1 MKKSQ
6 ILIAIF
12 VTILIAGCF
21 DFNFLKTEK
30 SKNTQNK
37 KPQMPPAT
45 VNVIV
50 AKKADNKMI
59 FEYPAKLESLQ
70 EVIVT
75 PKVSGTIIKQNFKA
89 GDKVKQGDVLFIVEP
104 DKFEAV
110 YDIANAAIIQAE
122 SAYKNAK
129 SEMERVKRLFSQNA
143 ISQKEY
149 DNALA
154 KFEVASASIASA
166 KASAK
171 AAKLDLSYTKIKA
184 PFSGVVSEN
193 LVDVGSFV
201 VAGNTK
207 LVKLSDIDTINARFY
222 ISDVAN
228 LKRINNLTNKNWVQL
243 DSNATLITN
252 NGNVKGSVNFID
264 NTVDENTGSVL
275 AKAEFKNENLQLL
288 AGSFAKISID
298 GFIQKDSFLLPQ
310 IAIKQDVVSPYVL
323 IAKDNKVVKKPIQII
338 FETSENAI
346 INSGLEE
353 GDQII
358 INNFN
363 KIRIGA
369 NVKVENKEN
378 K

>member
-21 DFNFLKTEK
+21 DFNSSKTEQDKNAQSKK
-30 SKNTQNK
+30 S
-37 KPQMPPAT
+37 QMPIAT
-45 VNVIV
+45 VDVVV

-59 FEYPAKLESLQ
+59 FQYPAKLESLQ
-70 EVIVT
+70 EVIIT

-89 GDKVKQGDVLFIVEP
+89 GDKVKQGDVLFVIEP
-104 DKFEAV
+104 DKFEAL

-129 SEMERVKRLFSQNA
+129 NEMERVEKLLSQKA

-154 KFEVASASIASA
+154 KFEAASASIASA
-166 KASAK
+166 KANAK
-171 AAKLDLSYTKIKA
+171 SAKLDLSYTKIKA

-201 VAGNTK
+201 VAGNTQ

-252 NGNVKGSVNFID
+252 NGNIKGSLSFID

-288 AGSFAKISID
+288 AGSFAKISLD

-323 IAKDNKVVKKPIQII
+323 VAKDNKVIKKPIQII

>member
-1 MKKSQ
+1 MKKLQ

-12 VTILIAGCF
+12 VTIFIAGCF
-21 DFNFLKTEK
+21 DFNSSKTEQD
-30 SKNTQNK
+30 KNAQSK

-45 VNVIV
+45 VDVVV

-59 FEYPAKLESLQ
+59 FQYPAKLESLQ
-70 EVIVT
+70 EVMIT

-89 GDKVKQGDVLFIVEP
+89 GDKVKQGDVLFVIEP
-104 DKFEAV
+104 DKFEAL

-129 SEMERVKRLFSQNA
+129 NEMERVEKLLSQKA

-154 KFEVASASIASA
+154 KFEAASASIASA
-166 KASAK
+166 KANAK
-171 AAKLDLSYTKIKA
+171 SAKLDLSYTKIKA

-201 VAGNTK
+201 VAGNTQ

-252 NGNVKGSVNFID
+252 NGNIKGSLSFID

-288 AGSFAKISID
+288 AGSFAKISLD

-323 IAKDNKVVKKPIQII
+323 VAKDNKVIKKPIQII

>member
-21 DFNFLKTEK
+21 DFNSSKTEQD
-30 SKNTQNK
+30 KNAQSK
-37 KPQMPPAT
+37 KPQIPPAT
-45 VNVIV
+45 VDVVV

-59 FEYPAKLESLQ
+59 FQYPAKLESLQ
-70 EVIVT
+70 EVMIT

-89 GDKVKQGDVLFIVEP
+89 GDKVKQGDVLFVIEP
-104 DKFEAV
+104 DKFEAL

-129 SEMERVKRLFSQNA
+129 NEMERVEKLLSQKA

-154 KFEVASASIASA
+154 KFEAASASIASA
-166 KASAK
+166 KANAK
-171 AAKLDLSYTKIKA
+171 SAKLDLSYTKIKA

-201 VAGNTK
+201 AAGNTQ

-252 NGNVKGSVNFID
+252 NGNIKGSLSFID

-288 AGSFAKISID
+288 AGSFAKISLD

-323 IAKDNKVVKKPIQII
+323 VAKDNKVIKKPIQII

>member
-1 MKKSQ
+1 MKKLQ

-21 DFNFLKTEK
+21 DFNSSKTEQD
-30 SKNTQNK
+30 KNAQSK
-37 KPQMPPAT
+37 KPQMPIAT
-45 VNVIV
+45 VDVIV
-50 AKKADNKMI
+50 AKKTDNKMI
-59 FEYPAKLESLQ
+59 FQYPAKLESLQ
-70 EVIVT
+70 EVMIT

-89 GDKVKQGDVLFIVEP
+89 GDKVKQGDVLFVIEP
-104 DKFEAV
+104 DKFEAL

-129 SEMERVKRLFSQNA
+129 NEMERVEKLLSQKA

-154 KFEVASASIASA
+154 KFEAASASIASA
-166 KASAK
+166 KANAK
-171 AAKLDLSYTKIKA
+171 SAKLDLSYTKIKA

-201 VAGNTK
+201 VAGNTQ

-252 NGNVKGSVNFID
+252 NGNIKGSLSFID

-288 AGSFAKISID
+288 AGSFAKISLD

-323 IAKDNKVVKKPIQII
+323 VAKDNKVIKKPIQII

>member
-1 MKKSQ
+1 MKKLQ

-21 DFNFLKTEK
+21 DFNSSKTEQD
-30 SKNTQNK
+30 KNAQSK

-45 VNVIV
+45 VDVVV

-59 FEYPAKLESLQ
+59 FQYPAKLESLQ
-70 EVIVT
+70 EVMIT

-89 GDKVKQGDVLFIVEP
+89 GDKVKQGDVLFVIEP
-104 DKFEAV
+104 DKFEAL

-129 SEMERVKRLFSQNA
+129 NEMERVEKLLSQKA

-154 KFEVASASIASA
+154 KFEAASASIASA
-166 KASAK
+166 KANAK
-171 AAKLDLSYTKIKA
+171 SAKLDLSYTKIKA

-201 VAGNTK
+201 VAGNTQ

-252 NGNVKGSVNFID
+252 NGNIKGSLSFID

-288 AGSFAKISID
+288 AGSFAKISLD

-323 IAKDNKVVKKPIQII
+323 VAKDNKVIKKPIQII

>member
-1 MKKSQ
+1 MKKTQ

-12 VTILIAGCF
+12 VTIFIAGCF

-154 KFEVASASIASA
+154 KLEVASASIASA
-166 KASAK
+166 KANAK

-201 VAGNTK
+201 AAGNTK

-252 NGNVKGSVNFID
+252 NGNVKGSLNFID

-288 AGSFAKISID
+288 AGSFAKISLD
-298 GFIQKDSFLLPQ
+298 GLIQKNSFLLPQ

-323 IAKDNKVVKKPIQII
+323 VAKDNKVTKKPIQII

-363 KIRIGA
+363 KIGIGA
-369 NVKVENKEN
+369 TVKVENKEN